1 VHILPKTLK
10 HKSEQKKGRIAERF
24 DSLLHLAMRRRWT
37 TIFLTALLFG
47 VSLFLMKF
55 VQHQFF
61 PSSDRPE
68 LLVDLNLPQNSSIH
82 ETRAVMDRLE
92 TTLKDDEDIDHW
104 SAYVGEGAIR
114 FYLPL
119 DQQLQNNFY
128 GQLVIV
134 TKDLEARERVAAR
147 LRDRLRKDYVGIST
161 YVQPLEMGPP
171 VGRPIQYRVSGP
183 QIDKVREYAMGLAGV
198 LDGNPNI
205 GDIVYD
211 WNEPGKMLK
220 IDIAQDKARQLGL
233 SSEDVAQIM
242 NSVVTG
248 SAVTQVRDDIYL
260 VNVIGRAEDSERGS
274 LETLESLQ
282 IVTPSGTSIPLKAFA
297 KVSYELEQPLVWRRD
312 RKPTITVKAS
322 LRGEIQPTD
331 LVARLAPEVKRFADG
346 LPANYRIEVG
356 GTVEDAA
363 KGQSSVNAGVPLFI
377 VVVLSL
383 LMVQL
388 RSFSRMAM
396 VFLTAPLGLI
406 GVTLFLLLFRQPFGF
421 VAMLGT
427 IALAGMIM
435 RNSVILVDQIEQDI
449 SHGLDRWH
457 AIIEATV
464 RRFRPIV
471 LTALAAVLA
480 MIPLSRSVFF
490 GPMAVAIMGGLIVA
504 TVLTL
509 LFLPALYAAWFR
521 VKKDEARA

>member
-1 VHILPKTLK
+1 
-10 HKSEQKKGRIAERF
+10 
-24 DSLLHLAMRRRWT
+24 
-37 TIFLTALLFG
+37 
-47 VSLFLMKF
+47 
-55 VQHQFF
+55 
-61 PSSDRPE
+61 
-68 LLVDLNLPQNSSIH
+68 
-82 ETRAVMDRLE
+82 
-92 TTLKDDEDIDHW
+92 
-104 SAYVGEGAIR
+104 

-282 IVTPSGTSIPLKAFA
+282 IVTPSGTSIPLKA
-297 KVSYELEQPLVWRRD
+297 
-312 RKPTITVKAS
+312 
-322 LRGEIQPTD
+322 
-331 LVARLAPEVKRFADG
+331 
-346 LPANYRIEVG
+346 
-356 GTVEDAA
+356 
-363 KGQSSVNAGVPLFI
+363 
-377 VVVLSL
+377 
-383 LMVQL
+383 
-388 RSFSRMAM
+388 
-396 VFLTAPLGLI
+396 
-406 GVTLFLLLFRQPFGF
+406 
-421 VAMLGT
+421 
-427 IALAGMIM
+427 
-435 RNSVILVDQIEQDI
+435 
-449 SHGLDRWH
+449 
-457 AIIEATV
+457 
-464 RRFRPIV
+464 
-471 LTALAAVLA
+471 
-480 MIPLSRSVFF
+480 
-490 GPMAVAIMGGLIVA
+490 
-504 TVLTL
+504 
-509 LFLPALYAAWFR
+509 
-521 VKKDEARA
+521 